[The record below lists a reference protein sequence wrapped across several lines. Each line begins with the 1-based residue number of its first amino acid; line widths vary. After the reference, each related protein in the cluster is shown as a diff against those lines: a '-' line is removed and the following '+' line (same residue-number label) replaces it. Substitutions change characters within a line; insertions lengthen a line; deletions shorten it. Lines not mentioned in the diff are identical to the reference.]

1 MEVKQEFQWGVAIIT
16 FKDLCDW
23 LDYENYVGGK
33 NGYSILLWKSFLIFP
48 FPSSSKP
55 QELMTACIR

>member
-23 LDYENYVGGK
+23 LDYENNVGGEMVTVSCF
-33 NGYSILLWKSFLIFP
+33 GRVFEYFLSIFLKAPIAND
-48 FPSSSKP
+48 SVY
-55 QELMTACIR
+55 